1 MPLENLLRLA
11 DEAQPTKEL
20 DDLIIRQCPSIPAYA
35 STLETRKAE
44 LIAQNRNYAELNLS
58 KEPRLNEGFFILF
71 IQTIF
76 LLLTSK
82 SFSLL
87 N

>member
-58 KEPRLNEGFFILF
+58 KEPRLNEGFLF
-71 IQTIF
+71 YLF
-76 LLLTSK
+76 K
-82 SFSLL
+82 RFFFC
-87 N
+87 